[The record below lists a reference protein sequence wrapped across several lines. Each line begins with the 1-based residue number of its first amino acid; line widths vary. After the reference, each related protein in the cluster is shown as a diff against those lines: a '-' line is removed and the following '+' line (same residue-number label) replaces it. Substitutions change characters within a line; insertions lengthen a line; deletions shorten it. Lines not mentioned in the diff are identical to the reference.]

1 MGKISKIREESL
13 KYSTQFRLQVQGV
26 VSESDIVGA
35 LFGQTEGLLNE
46 DLELKHLQKTGKIG
60 RISLFISN
68 KSGKTSGR
76 IEISTSLSKVQT
88 AIVAAMLESV
98 DRIGPTTCVITLDR
112 IVDVRK
118 EKKDKIAAR
127 AAEIMKSWNIEQGEQ
142 VSDISIKVEKDA
154 RKGKVIKFGPDKL
167 QAGPAINKSD
177 KVIIVEGR
185 ADIVNL
191 LGMNI
196 ENTIAVDGTRI
207 PQTVINLCK
216 NREITAL
223 LDGDKGGDM
232 ILKELL
238 LNASIEYVAR
248 APIGKEI
255 EEMKYD
261 EVKTALKN
269 KEPILEASFL
279 MENLTVEEFLAKN
292 KPRRREQKPRI
303 TPRQPKRFTKKGE
316 TGERESPRR
325 ERDFKKSDTRRD
337 GRRDSRRDRDRPRR
351 PTLPKAIAKLV
362 DKTKQSFQTV
372 FLNKDNQEILTVDT
386 KDAFES
392 LKTTDNIQTIILDGV
407 ITQRFIEAAQQKSVK
422 LIAGAAIG
430 SLEYRPKQNPEIIN
444 FNRI

>member
-1 MGKISKIREESL
+1 MFGL
-13 KYSTQFRLQVQGV
+13 KVQGI

-112 IVDVRK
+112 IADVRK

-127 AAEIMKSWNIEQGEQ
+127 AAEIMKGWNIEQGEQ
-142 VSDISIKVEKDA
+142 VGDISTKVEKDA
-154 RKGKVIKFGPDKL
+154 RRGKVIKFGPDRL
-167 QAGPAINKSD
+167 QAGPAISKSD

-216 NREITAL
+216 NREVTAL

-269 KEPILEASFL
+269 KESILEASFL
-279 MENLTVEEFLAKN
+279 MEKLTVEEFLAKN
-292 KPRRREQKPRI
+292 KPRRRDQKPRI
-303 TPRQPKRFTKKGE
+303 TPRQPKRFTKKADGS
-316 TGERESPRR
+316 ERDESPRR
-325 ERDFKKSDTRRD
+325 ERDPKKSDTRKDGRRDSRRD

-372 FLNKDNQEILTVDT
+372 FLNKDDQEILTVDT

-392 LKTTDNIQTIILDGV
+392 LKSTDDIQTIILDGV
-407 ITQRFIEAAQQKSVK
+407 ITQRFIEAAQEKSVK

-444 FNRI
+444 FNRM

>member
-1 MGKISKIREESL
+1 M
-13 KYSTQFRLQVQGV
+13 
-26 VSESDIVGA
+26 
-35 LFGQTEGLLNE
+35 
-46 DLELKHLQKTGKIG
+46 
-60 RISLFISN
+60 
-68 KSGKTSGR
+68 
-76 IEISTSLSKVQT
+76 SKVQT

-112 IVDVRK
+112 IADVRK

-127 AAEIMKSWNIEQGEQ
+127 AAEIMKGWNIEQGEQ
-142 VSDISIKVEKDA
+142 VGDISTKVEKDA
-154 RKGKVIKFGPDKL
+154 RRGKVIKFGPDRL
-167 QAGPAINKSD
+167 QAGPAISKSD

-216 NREITAL
+216 NREVTAL

-269 KEPILEASFL
+269 K
-279 MENLTVEEFLAKN
+279 
-292 KPRRREQKPRI
+292 
-303 TPRQPKRFTKKGE
+303 
-316 TGERESPRR
+316 
-325 ERDFKKSDTRRD
+325 
-337 GRRDSRRDRDRPRR
+337 
-351 PTLPKAIAKLV
+351 
-362 DKTKQSFQTV
+362 
-372 FLNKDNQEILTVDT
+372 
-386 KDAFES
+386 
-392 LKTTDNIQTIILDGV
+392 
-407 ITQRFIEAAQQKSVK
+407 
-422 LIAGAAIG
+422 
-430 SLEYRPKQNPEIIN
+430 
-444 FNRI
+444 